1 MAIPSTLLPAA
12 RSAYRNV
19 LRSARATFHNDPPR
33 HAAMVVAVRETFA
46 SPTLTRPGAELP
58 PPTLNEATGEPIV
71 VDLSSP
77 EELQKRINEWNEV
90 ATFLRRNVV
99 QGRQDD
105 QGVYKLRVTK
115 DTDLGDN
122 DTIKEP
128 AVMPVTPFPN
138 RGKRR
143 AKKCGE

>member
-105 QGVYKLRVTK
+105 QGVYSESWQCFH
-115 DTDLGDN
+115 
-122 DTIKEP
+122 EP
-128 AVMPVTPFPN
+128 QVRDEERRW
-138 RGKRR
+138 RGGRYPWYR
-143 AKKCGE
+143 CR